1 MERQWSVSHLVPEV
15 LISTCEPTLSM
26 QSILCTY
33 LFQLSILREEKLS
46 KLTFFRWGQHAYAVT
61 ISLLTSWRV
70 KSFFTSNFRR
80 NEKEGRRAVSFEA
93 SRGER
98 IKGSPACASQ
108 KQCRQGSKC
117 IYRECPECAVQGE
130 KTRRS
135 RQTNGRR
142 EDSTPWASAYR
153 GYRLGLACA
162 CAVVGHFKAGHR
174 VNIHY
179 ALHQPLDVLAEF
191 FNYEVWSLFIYV
203 VVSVHTTVVL

>member
-1 MERQWSVSHLVPEV
+1 M
-15 LISTCEPTLSM
+15 
-26 QSILCTY
+26 
-33 LFQLSILREEKLS
+33 
-46 KLTFFRWGQHAYAVT
+46 
-61 ISLLTSWRV
+61 
-70 KSFFTSNFRR
+70 
-80 NEKEGRRAVSFEA
+80 
-93 SRGER
+93 
-98 IKGSPACASQ
+98 
-108 KQCRQGSKC
+108 
-117 IYRECPECAVQGE
+117 QGE

-191 FNYEVWSLFIYV
+191 LIMRCDPYSYM
-203 VVSVHTTVVL
+203 